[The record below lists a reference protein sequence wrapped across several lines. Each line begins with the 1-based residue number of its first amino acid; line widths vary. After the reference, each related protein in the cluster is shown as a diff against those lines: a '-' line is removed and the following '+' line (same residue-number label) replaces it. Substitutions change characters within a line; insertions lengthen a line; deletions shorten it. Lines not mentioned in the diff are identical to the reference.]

1 MLRALGS
8 EEQTADELGALTE
21 LDAAQVLS
29 ALTMLTLRGAVEEL
43 GGGRFRSL
51 VRLEEEAQEQE

>member
-43 GGGRFRSL
+43 CGGRFRSL